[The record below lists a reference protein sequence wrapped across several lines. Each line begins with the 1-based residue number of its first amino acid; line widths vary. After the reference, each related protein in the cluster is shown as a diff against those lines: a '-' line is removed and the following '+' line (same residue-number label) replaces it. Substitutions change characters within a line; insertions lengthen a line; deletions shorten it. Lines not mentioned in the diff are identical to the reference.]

1 MRDEYLKSLGIV
13 VIHFD
18 VDEIRIQM
26 QNVLDII
33 EKVIINS
40 YHKITLIRSPFHKFC
55 RKSMQLKQIVLCAYY
70 L

>member
-1 MRDEYLKSLGIV
+1 MDGSSHNDKKEYDAMRDEYLKSLGIV

-40 YHKITLIRSPFHKFC
+40 
-55 RKSMQLKQIVLCAYY
+55 
-70 L
+70 